1 MNKLVLAFL
10 TFSCMH
16 ACKSSQKSNIQKS
29 NKVFNESIANKEEKI
44 MLQNGVD
51 FFAEGN
57 MPANWTLTM
66 DYDDTVRFNA
76 DDGLTLKIAFNQ
88 LKKDVNKEQSIFSKT
103 TKNGDISITV
113 LNKDC
118 SIQNTKEIFSKETTM
133 RFNTIIYSGCGK
145 FLADNLLNNKWIVER
160 VGNSTVNATEY
171 NIAPFFEFDL
181 SKNRVSGNDGCKNF
195 GAAIEI
201 QGSRIKFG
209 QFIQTQMGC
218 NKNSMDKFI
227 AEKLNNNFA
236 SYYFKESKL
245 YLYLID
251 DSIIVLRKE

>member
-1 MNKLVLAFL
+1 MNKIAIAFML
-10 TFSCMH
+10 CMCMN

-29 NKVFNESIANKEEKI
+29 NKAFNESLANKEEKN
-44 MLQNGVD
+44 MLLNGID

-57 MPANWTLTM
+57 TPANWTLTM

-88 LKKDVNKEQSIFSKT
+88 LKKDINKEQSIFTKT
-103 TKNGDISITV
+103 TTNGDISITV
-113 LNKDC
+113 LNKNC
-118 SIQNTKEIFSKETTM
+118 SLANTKEIFRKETTV

-160 VGNSTVNATEY
+160 IGNTIVYATEFNAT
-171 NIAPFFEFDL
+171 PFFEFDL
-181 SKNRVSGNDGCKNF
+181 SKSRVSGNDGCNNF
-195 GAAIEI
+195 GATIEI
-201 QGSRIKFG
+201 QGSRIKFE

-218 NKNSMDKFI
+218 NKKSIDKLI

-236 SYYFKESKL
+236 SYYFKDGKL

-251 DSIIVLRKE
+251 DSIVVLRKE

>member
-1 MNKLVLAFL
+1 MNKVAIAFML
-10 TFSCMH
+10 CTCMY

-29 NKVFNESIANKEEKI
+29 NKAFNESLANKEEKS

-76 DDGLTLKIAFNQ
+76 DDGLALRIAYNQ
-88 LKKDVNKEQSIFSKT
+88 LKKNINKERSIFTAT
-103 TKNGDISITV
+103 TKSGDINITI

-118 SIQNTKEIFSKETTM
+118 SLSYKKDVFQKETTV
-133 RFNTIIYSGCGK
+133 RFNSITYTGCGK

-160 VGNSTVNATEY
+160 IGNTIVYATEFNAT
-171 NIAPFFEFDL
+171 PFFEFDL
-181 SKNRVSGNDGCKNF
+181 SKSRVSGNDGCNNF
-195 GAAIEI
+195 GATIEI
-201 QGSRIKFG
+201 QGSRIKFEP
-209 QFIQTQMGC
+209 FIQTQMAC
-218 NKNSMDKFI
+218 NKKSIDKLI

-236 SYYFKESKL
+236 SYYFKDGKL

-251 DSIIVLRKE
+251 DSIVVLRKE